1 MSTDAS
7 AECAASARGASTGAE
22 CAASAHGA
30 STGAGGAAEG
40 GAAPGC
46 ERCGAPSA
54 FFCARCSAARYCG
67 RDCQRAAW
75 PSHKLDCFAPETR
88 ARQQALS
95 EQMQQLLGAFGDV
108 PLDFGDGD
116 GGAGSDGGGGGA
128 HSTPSEAARARAAR
142 ELLQRLSPEYAEA
155 VAAEGGGGG
164 SGDSGAPQAPSREG

>member
-7 AECAASARGASTGAE
+7 AEYAASSRGASA
-22 CAASAHGA
+22 
-30 STGAGGAAEG
+30 GAGGAAEGTGGAAVG

-116 GGAGSDGGGGGA
+116 GGAGSDGGGGG

-164 SGDSGAPQAPSREG
+164 SGDSGVPQAPSREG